1 MMLSIKENLFWACL
15 MAGLT
20 FKKLTFW
27 IWLSA
32 LLLVAACSSTQ
43 PWWKGKPTSQMT
55 PAELEEQ
62 DPTFWKMWGSLH
74 GLGK

>member
-1 MMLSIKENLFWACL
+1 
-15 MAGLT
+15 MAGLI
-20 FKKLTFW
+20 FKTVIFW

-32 LLLVAACSSTQ
+32 LFLVAACSSMQ
-43 PWWKGKPTSQMT
+43 PWWTGKRTSQMT
-55 PAELEEQ
+55 SAELEEQ

>member
-1 MMLSIKENLFWACL
+1 
-15 MAGLT
+15 MAGLI
-20 FKKLTFW
+20 FKKVTFW
-27 IWLSA
+27 IWLTA

-62 DPTFWKMWGSLH
+62 DPMFWRDWGSAH
-74 GLGK
+74 GLGR